1 MRTMLFVPADDIKKQ
16 RKALLSNSDA
26 VIFDLED
33 SVSLDNKI
41 AARSVI
47 TQTLTNLETSK
58 NIIIRIN
65 ALDTPFWK
73 DDLSTSLDLVP
84 DYILLPKARSGK
96 DVAKVNTIINQHK
109 KASQKTK
116 IIALVTETP
125 VSIFNIATFK
135 NSGDKLSAL
144 TWGAEDLSAE
154 LGAQNN
160 KDENGV
166 YFPVY
171 QLARSMCLLGASNA
185 SVEAIDTVFTNFK
198 DPEGLKKEAARA
210 KTEGFTGK
218 MLIHPNQIDIVN
230 DVFTPSTEEIAH
242 AQQIVDIIDNSTTG
256 GVAQLNGEMLDR
268 PHYLRALNLLKRYK

>member
-1 MRTMLFVPADDIKKQ
+1 MLFVPADDVKKQ
-16 RKALLSNSDA
+16 QKALLSNSDA
-26 VIFDLED
+26 IIFDLED

-41 AARSVI
+41 AARAVI
-47 TQTLTNLETSK
+47 TQTLTNLKTTKS
-58 NIIIRIN
+58 IVIRIN
-65 ALDTPFWK
+65 ALDTPFWQ
-73 DDLSTSLDLVP
+73 DDLDTSLDLAP
-84 DYILLPKARSGK
+84 DYILLPKARSGE
-96 DVAKVNTIINQHK
+96 DVAKVNTIISQHK
-109 KASQKTK
+109 KAAYITK

-125 VSIFNIATFK
+125 ESIFNMATFK
-135 NSGDKLSAL
+135 NSGDKLCAV

-171 QLARSMCLLGASNA
+171 QLARSMCLLGASHA

-198 DPEGLKKEAARA
+198 DPEGLKKEAIRA

-230 DVFTPSTEEIAH
+230 EAFTPTSDELAH